1 MFYEICE
8 YLFPLA
14 KIPRPGKGR
23 HATVAKR
30 GRRLRIQGEHCVSAG
45 DSYNRRRQQPAQEP
59 VGPRWDQHGLGFFS
73 QRRAEPSGRRL
84 PSPPSCRGRNSISSS
99 SQRGNIPEALSSQI
113 GRKGENAVGEGVFS
127 LHDISIAGGPG

>member
-30 GRRLRIQGEHCVSAG
+30 GRRLRIQGEHGVSAG
-45 DSYNRRRQQPAQEP
+45 DSYSRRRQQPAQEP
-59 VGPRWDQHGLGFFS
+59 AGPRWGQHGFGFFS
-73 QRRAEPSGRRL
+73 QKKGRALWTS
-84 PSPPSCRGRNSISSS
+84 SAFPPSCRGRNSISFSS
-99 SQRGNIPEALSSQI
+99 KRVNIPEALSSQI